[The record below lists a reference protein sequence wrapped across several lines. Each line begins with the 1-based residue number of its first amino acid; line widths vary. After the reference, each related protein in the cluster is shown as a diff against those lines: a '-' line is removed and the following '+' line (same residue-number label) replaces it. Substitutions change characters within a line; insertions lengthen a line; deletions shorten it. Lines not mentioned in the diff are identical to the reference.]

1 MTDYG
6 FLSLIPPIL
15 AIFLAIRT
23 KQVIFS
29 LLLGITIGWII
40 ISEGNLFLGLIAT
53 VEAIIDVFGSPGN
66 TRTVV
71 FTLLIGA
78 LIQLIKFSGG
88 VDGFIGLIQK
98 KLSQTKNPKRNI
110 QLAAGLTGF
119 LIFIES
125 NISIFAVGTA
135 FKPLFDKYNMPKE
148 KLAYLADS
156 SSAPACILFPLNAW
170 GAYIMGLL
178 MAYEHLDPF
187 KMLVY
192 SIPFNF
198 YPILTLFFLFYLA
211 YTGKSYGPMRS
222 FESHVKEDTTEEKA
236 VIPSGNPHLMIW
248 PLAAMVLSMP
258 FFLVYTGWEA
268 PFTGDLSA
276 AIWNSIGNGSGSSA
290 VTYAIVFALFIAA
303 LMMGIQKKITLAS
316 FFSESIKGMND
327 MLVMAILMVLAFA
340 LGALCKELGTGIY
353 VAQVTSNWLSP
364 GMAPFVLFITSCF
377 VAFSTGT
384 SWGTF
389 AIMISIVVPLIETMG
404 LHPYLSLAA
413 VLGGGVFGDHC
424 SPISDTTL
432 IASVA
437 TKSNHIDHIK
447 TQLPY
452 ALFTGGLAGLLYL
465 IAGFLFT

>member
-6 FLSLIPPIL
+6 FLSLIPPVL

-40 ISEGNLFLGLIAT
+40 INGGNLFLGLIAT
-53 VEAIIDVFGSPGN
+53 VEAIINVFSSPGN

-71 FTLLIGA
+71 FTLLIGS

-98 KLSQTKNPKRNI
+98 KLSETKNPERNL
-110 QLAAGLTGF
+110 QLAASLTGF

-125 NISIFAVGTA
+125 NISILAVGTA
-135 FKPLFDKYNMPKE
+135 YKPIFARYKIAKE

-170 GAYIMGLL
+170 GAYIMGL
-178 MAYEHLDPF
+178 MMVYEHLDPF
-187 KMLVY
+187 KMLAY

-198 YPILTLFFLFYLA
+198 YPIITLIFLIYLA
-211 YTGKSYGPMRS
+211 YTGKSFGPMRS
-222 FESHVKEDTTEEKA
+222 FEAKVEKEITNEKLNIA
-236 VIPSGNPHLMIW
+236 AGNPHLMIW
-248 PLAAMVLSMP
+248 PLAAMVFSMP
-258 FFLVYTGWEA
+258 FFLIYTGWTDYFA
-268 PFTGDLSA
+268 DDLNSI
-276 AIWNSIGNGSGSSA
+276 IWNSIGNGSGSSA

-303 LMMGIQKKITLAS
+303 LMMGIQKKITLVS
-316 FFSESIKGMND
+316 FFRESIKGMNN
-327 MLVMAILMVLAFA
+327 MLIMAILMVLAFA
-340 LGALCKELGTGIY
+340 LGALCKELETGIY
-353 VAQVTSNWLSP
+353 VAQITSNWLSP
-364 GMAPFVLFITSCF
+364 SMAPFVLFITSCF

-389 AIMISIVVPLIETMG
+389 AIMISIAVPLIETMG

-424 SPISDTTL
+424 SPISDTSV
-432 IASVA
+432 ISSMASA
-437 TKSNHIDHIK
+437 SDHIDHVK

-452 ALFTGGLAGLLYL
+452 AILAGVITSIFYL
-465 IAGFLFT
+465 IIGIGI

>member
-40 ISEGNLFLGLIAT
+40 INEGNLFLGLIAT
-53 VEAIIDVFGSPGN
+53 VEAIINVFSSPGN

-88 VDGFIGLIQK
+88 VDGFISLIQK
-98 KLSQTKNPKRNI
+98 KLSETKNPKRNI
-110 QLAAGLTGF
+110 QLAASLTGF

-125 NISIFAVGTA
+125 NISILAVGA
-135 FKPLFDKYNMPKE
+135 AYKPIFTRYKIAKE

-170 GAYIMGLL
+170 GAYIMGL
-178 MAYEHLDPF
+178 MMVYEHLDPF
-187 KMLVY
+187 KMLAY

-198 YPILTLFFLFYLA
+198 YPIITLIFLIYLA
-211 YTGKSYGPMRS
+211 YTGKSFGPMRS
-222 FESHVKEDTTEEKA
+222 FEAKVAKEITSEKLNIA
-236 VIPSGNPHLMIW
+236 SGNPHLMIW
-248 PLAAMVLSMP
+248 PLAAMVFSMP
-258 FFLVYTGWEA
+258 FFLIYTGWKDSFA
-268 PFTGDLSA
+268 DDLNSI
-276 AIWNSIGNGSGSSA
+276 IWNSIGNGSGSSA

-303 LMMGIQKKITLAS
+303 LMMGIQKKTTIVS
-316 FFSESIKGMND
+316 FFRESIKGMNN
-327 MLVMAILMVLAFA
+327 MLIMAILMVLAFA
-340 LGALCKELGTGIY
+340 LGALCKELETGIY
-353 VAQVTSNWLSP
+353 VAQITSNWLSP
-364 GMAPFVLFITSCF
+364 SMAPFVLFITSCF

-389 AIMISIVVPLIETMG
+389 AIMISIAIPLIETMG

-437 TKSNHIDHIK
+437 TNSNHIDHIK

-452 ALFTGGLAGLLYL
+452 ALFTGSLAGFLYL
-465 IAGFLFT
+465 MTGFLFT

>member
-40 ISEGNLFLGLIAT
+40 ISEGNLFFGLIAT
-53 VEAIIDVFGSPGN
+53 VEAIIDVFRSQGN

-88 VDGFIGLIQK
+88 VDGFIGLIQN
-98 KLSQTKNPKRNI
+98 KLEQTKNPKRNI

-125 NISIFAVGTA
+125 NISILAVGTA
-135 FKPLFDKYNMPKE
+135 FKPLFDKYNLAKE

-211 YTGKSYGPMRS
+211 YTGKSYGPMRA
-222 FESHVKEDTTEEKA
+222 FEQTYQRGHKGRKSC
-236 VIPSGNPHLMIW
+236 
-248 PLAAMVLSMP
+248 
-258 FFLVYTGWEA
+258 Y
-268 PFTGDLSA
+268 
-276 AIWNSIGNGSGSSA
+276 SIGQSPFNDLATSCNGSFHA
-290 VTYAIVFALFIAA
+290 FLF
-303 LMMGIQKKITLAS
+303 
-316 FFSESIKGMND
+316 
-327 MLVMAILMVLAFA
+327 
-340 LGALCKELGTGIY
+340 
-353 VAQVTSNWLSP
+353 
-364 GMAPFVLFITSCF
+364 
-377 VAFSTGT
+377 
-384 SWGTF
+384 
-389 AIMISIVVPLIETMG
+389 G
-404 LHPYLSLAA
+404 LHRLERSFYR
-413 VLGGGVFGDHC
+413 
-424 SPISDTTL
+424 
-432 IASVA
+432 
-437 TKSNHIDHIK
+437 
-447 TQLPY
+447 
-452 ALFTGGLAGLLYL
+452 
-465 IAGFLFT
+465 